1 MGKILIIAPFE
12 IFPPYWGAANRIYNI
27 TKCLAADFRVTL
39 LYVRYRQLLITEDI
53 NDPLVNSKHF
63 RVTGITSFGKYS
75 QIFNPLLIITGLLLY
90 CRERFSFILAET
102 GWSGLHAL
110 LLSSLTRIPYVID
123 EHNVEWV
130 AFKRMNRGGKLG
142 VSLLKLYERI
152 ICRLANKLICVS
164 EVDKELLASELKI
177 PRSKIVVIPNAV
189 DLERFHPDT
198 SERDM
203 VRQTLGVSAN
213 APLILFN
220 GKLDYKP
227 NYEAVGLI
235 FHSIMPRVLKDIPNA
250 KFLIVGN
257 NPPPEFHHDGLI
269 FTGTV
274 DSIEDYI
281 NASDVVICP
290 LLSGGGTRFKILEAI
305 ACGKRVI
312 STTIGAEALIGQET
326 EAHLTCVNDWDHF
339 ALDII
344 KALREDIDT
353 EPSEGFK
360 NKYGWTHAT
369 QVLKSRVFS

>member
-39 LYVRYRQLLITEDI
+39 LYVRYRQLLITEGI

-75 QIFNPLLIITGLLLY
+75 QIFNPLLIITGLLLS
-90 CRERFSFILAET
+90 CRERYSFILAET
-102 GWSGLHAL
+102 GWAGLHAL
-110 LLSSLTRIPYVID
+110 LLSLLTRIPYVLD
-123 EHNVEWV
+123 EHNVEWA

-142 VSLLKLYERI
+142 VFLLKFYERI
-152 ICRLANKLICVS
+152 ICRFAYKLICVS
-164 EVDKELLASELKI
+164 EVDKELLASELNI
-177 PRSKIVVIPNAV
+177 PRIKIVVIPNSV

-198 SERDM
+198 SKRDM
-203 VRQTLGVSAN
+203 IRQTLGVPAN

-227 NYEAVGLI
+227 NHEAVEI
-235 FHSIMPRVLKDIPNA
+235 ISHSIMPCVIKDIPDA
-250 KFLIVGN
+250 KFLVVGN
-257 NPPPEFHHDGLI
+257 NPPSESSHDSLI

-281 NASDVVICP
+281 NASDIVICP

-312 STTIGAEALIGQET
+312 STTIGAEALIVKET
-326 EAHLTCVNDWDHF
+326 ETHLTCVNNWDQF
-339 ALDII
+339 ALEVI

-360 NKYGWTHAT
+360 KKYGWSQAT
-369 QVLKSRVFS
+369 QVLKSHVFS